1 MLEKQ
6 GNNLTFLAHYAKD
19 GDSVT
24 GLTVTIDVYEI
35 TRDGTTTQPV
45 DDGACSEVGNGLYKY
60 ILAAA
65 SVDAAAEYVAVF
77 HTAGD
82 VDQADLPSMWSV
94 GRAGTP
100 YLDASIAT
108 VDGIADA
115 IKLKTDNLPSD
126 PADQSALE
134 ALFTAIKGA
143 GWADE
148 TLVSIKAAVDAVDV
162 SGVATAVWGAAS
174 RTLTQSAASVAA
186 AVAGSTIT
194 CQRGDT
200 LTAALTNIGAL
211 TGYSKLWFTVK
222 ENKAHTDAQAILL
235 LEKTAGLTVVNG
247 AVYTT
252 ITDGSITISDEATG
266 DITITIK
273 PAVTDDL
280 PVMTGYYDIQ
290 MLTSGGVVST
300 LTAGTFTVTADV
312 TRAVA

>member
-1 MLEKQ
+1 MTVKTGQ
-6 GNNLTFLAHYAKD
+6 AWAGTFVTLDATGALATPSVGPAGALYVD
-19 GDSVT
+19 GVANAAAVTITGANPYKWSVT
-24 GLTVTIDVYEI
+24 L
-35 TRDGTTTQPV
+35 P
-45 DDGACSEVGNGLYKY
+45 AL
-60 ILAAA
+60 
-65 SVDAAAEYVAVF
+65 
-77 HTAGD
+77 TAGQR
-82 VDQADLPSMWSV
+82 VEMYITATISTIATAAVVAGEQADTSLASDV
-94 GRAGTP
+94 GT
-100 YLDASIAT
+100 IAT
-108 VDGIADA
+108 A
-115 IKLKTDNLPSD
+115 IQAKTDNLPSD
-126 PADQSALE
+126 PADQSL
-134 ALFTAIKGA
+134 L
-143 GWADE
+143 
-148 TLVSIKAAVDAVDV
+148 KAEVDAVAAD
-162 SGVATAVWGAAS
+162 VWGYAS
-174 RTLTQSAASVAA
+174 RTLTQTAAQVAA
-186 AVAGSTIT
+186 VLAGSTIT

-252 ITDGSITISDEATG
+252 TTDGSITISDEATG